1 MTVDEYGLL
10 FVDQVLYMGRPESEK
25 YNGEVFNQIWKQVGG
40 FKFPHSRRNQLV
52 GAYVSIMLEHQRAVR
67 ALIDAGLVGS
77 AFTLLRS
84 QIEAGFRGLW
94 VNLIGTDAQVEQII
108 VKDKQPFPPFR
119 TLARL
124 LDRSYNA
131 RGIFA
136 HIAQHWKAFNSMT
149 HSGMA
154 QIGRRFDNEGNIAPN
169 YRDEEIEE
177 VLRFSASVSLLC
189 VIPLFRCAK
198 APDRAEALEAWLEE
212 DHAQQTSSK
221 PKS

>member
-1 MTVDEYGLL
+1 MSKAEAE
-10 FVDQVLYMGRPESEK
+10 Q
-25 YNGEVFNQIWKQVGG
+25 YNGEAFNQILGQANG
-40 FKFPHSRRNQLV
+40 FYFESTRRSQLV
-52 GAYVSIMLEHQRAVR
+52 GAYMSIMLEHHRAMRV
-67 ALIDAGLVGS
+67 LIDDGYPGS

-94 VNLIGTDAQVEQII
+94 VNFIGTDDQIEQII
-108 VKDKQPFPPFR
+108 KKDKAPFPPFR

-131 RGIFA
+131 QGIFA
-136 HIAQHWKAFNSMT
+136 HIAQYWKHFNSIT

-154 QIGRRFDNEGNIAPN
+154 QIGRRFDKDGNIGLN
-169 YRDEEIEE
+169 YTDGEIEE

-198 APDRAEALEAWLEE
+198 APERAEALEAWLNE
-212 DHAQQTSSK
+212 HSK
-221 PKS
+221 QHPPTT

>member
-1 MTVDEYGLL
+1 MDYHLWSGT
-10 FVDQVLYMGRPESEK
+10 YMSKAEAEQ
-25 YNGEVFNQIWKQVGG
+25 YNGEAFNQIWGQIDG
-40 FKFPHSRRNQLV
+40 FPFEPTQRNRLV
-52 GAYVSIMLEHQRAVR
+52 ASYISIMLWHQSGIRAVLYEGY
-67 ALIDAGLVGS
+67 AGS

-94 VNLIGTDAQVEQII
+94 VNLIGKDDQIEQII
-108 VKDKQPFPPFR
+108 KKDREPFPRFR

-131 RGIFA
+131 SGIFA
-136 HIAQHWKAFNSMT
+136 HIAQHWKHFNSMT

-154 QIGRRFDNEGNIAPN
+154 QIGRRFDKDGNIALN
-169 YRDEEIEE
+169 YTDGEIEE

-198 APDRAEALEAWLEE
+198 APERAEALEAWLD
-212 DHAQQTSSK
+212 DHSK
-221 PKS
+221 QRPPAA